1 VKLRFHGAGAGW
13 KNGLLATG
21 VLLSL
26 YTIFGFLVLPM
37 LVERSMLDA
46 IEGSLDANAA
56 VEDVSFNPFLLQLEI
71 RGLELTA
78 EQEGRVAAVE
88 RFFVDLETRSIFS
101 GVITLAELT
110 VEGFFASVVI
120 DEAGV
125 LNWVAMLAEPESTEE
140 EAEQV
145 AQAET
150 AATEEEGEGGLPAI
164 LIEQLNVLQA
174 RAHFEDR
181 SRPTPL
187 ELRFI
192 PIDLALSQ
200 LRLGGEAAAEGSPI
214 DVRLAL
220 AGGGRLRVSGDIST
234 QPVTARL
241 DLSIEGFELP
251 QLQPLLDE
259 VASLDLL
266 SGRLGVEAQIR
277 YEPESAQPIGVAGE
291 LALDELV
298 VHDPAEGT
306 DLIRLPAVRV
316 RGIEV
321 VAQPVDVAI
330 ARIDLVEPYLRFAIA
345 QDGTT
350 NFDRASAAGSVPAD
364 PPAADEPPAVEV
376 EEAADVQPD
385 AEEAGPPPS
394 VSIAEIEVRGGG
406 AWFEDLSLS
415 PPFATGIQ
423 DLEGGLRGFSLDPSA
438 NASLRLEGNT
448 GPHAP
453 VDIKGQFA
461 LFAEDP
467 ALSLELIFR
476 NLDLTAFTPYSGR
489 FAGYQIEQGRMDLD
503 LQYTLAG
510 VRLKGSNAFLIDQ
523 LTLGERVKSPDALTL
538 PVALGIALLKDA
550 KGRIDLDLLVE
561 GNVDDPEFSVG
572 GLVWKAFVNL
582 LTKAVTKPF
591 GALASVTGG
600 QAPPE
605 SVDFEPGSADLGARQ
620 ATDLELLAKA
630 LAKRPGLGLVVEGG
644 STRPVDEPALARQRM
659 EDELLAI
666 DRGRDAKPDEVV
678 DVLTLKERKKALKKL
693 RKRLEK
699 SGQLRVLPPPADGRS
714 VRSLSDAEKLARME
728 TEVLNSTAVQPE
740 ALTGLAQQRAA
751 AVARFLVE
759 VGEVPE
765 PRIQL
770 GEARVDEEAQEDAMP
785 VARFSL
791 NADTSP

>member
-277 YEPESAQPIGVAGE
+277 YEPESAQPVGVAGE

-298 VHDPAEGT
+298 VH
-306 DLIRLPAVRV
+306 
-316 RGIEV
+316 
-321 VAQPVDVAI
+321 
-330 ARIDLVEPYLRFAIA
+330 ARR
-345 QDGTT
+345 T
-350 NFDRASAAGSVPAD
+350 
-364 PPAADEPPAVEV
+364 
-376 EEAADVQPD
+376 
-385 AEEAGPPPS
+385 
-394 VSIAEIEVRGGG
+394 
-406 AWFEDLSLS
+406 
-415 PPFATGIQ
+415 
-423 DLEGGLRGFSLDPSA
+423 
-438 NASLRLEGNT
+438 
-448 GPHAP
+448 
-453 VDIKGQFA
+453 
-461 LFAEDP
+461 
-467 ALSLELIFR
+467 
-476 NLDLTAFTPYSGR
+476 
-489 FAGYQIEQGRMDLD
+489 
-503 LQYTLAG
+503 
-510 VRLKGSNAFLIDQ
+510 
-523 LTLGERVKSPDALTL
+523 
-538 PVALGIALLKDA
+538 
-550 KGRIDLDLLVE
+550 
-561 GNVDDPEFSVG
+561 
-572 GLVWKAFVNL
+572 
-582 LTKAVTKPF
+582 
-591 GALASVTGG
+591 
-600 QAPPE
+600 APP
-605 SVDFEPGSADLGARQ
+605 
-620 ATDLELLAKA
+620 T
-630 LAKRPGLGLVVEGG
+630 
-644 STRPVDEPALARQRM
+644 
-659 EDELLAI
+659 
-666 DRGRDAKPDEVV
+666 
-678 DVLTLKERKKALKKL
+678 
-693 RKRLEK
+693 
-699 SGQLRVLPPPADGRS
+699 
-714 VRSLSDAEKLARME
+714 
-728 TEVLNSTAVQPE
+728 STAR
-740 ALTGLAQQRAA
+740 ARRAA
-751 AVARFLVE
+751 CPPIRRQ
-759 VGEVPE
+759 P
-765 PRIQL
+765 
-770 GEARVDEEAQEDAMP
+770 
-785 VARFSL
+785 
-791 NADTSP
+791 TSRPP